1 MGTKVHMYHVVCLIT
16 RACALIITFCS
27 NHCSFAHPASY
38 FLHSLTLFT
47 FGASFWHK
55 CFFFSLHALLYILV
69 CTFLTFKAQ
78 SPIFIFAAA
87 ISCCSSCRRFSSTER
102 PRCLPAFTASAGEA
116 SCRTAVAPCASAA
129 DASDSAAAITH
140 KRQSLAG
147 YEPVAP
153 VAAKDIDARSASFDA

>member
-1 MGTKVHMYHVVCLIT
+1 MTPTPAGKDGSTTVGTLAVGLKIFL
-16 RACALIITFCS
+16 R
-27 NHCSFAHPASY
+27 FAAAPS
-38 FLHSLTLFT
+38 
-47 FGASFWHK
+47 
-55 CFFFSLHALLYILV
+55 
-69 CTFLTFKAQ
+69 
-78 SPIFIFAAA
+78 AAA

-102 PRCLPAFTASAGEA
+102 PRCLPAFTAIAGEA

>member
-1 MGTKVHMYHVVCLIT
+1 MERG
-16 RACALIITFCS
+16 
-27 NHCSFAHPASY
+27 
-38 FLHSLTLFT
+38 
-47 FGASFWHK
+47 FGHYS
-55 CFFFSLHALLYILV
+55 I
-69 CTFLTFKAQ
+69 
-78 SPIFIFAAA
+78 
-87 ISCCSSCRRFSSTER
+87 
-102 PRCLPAFTASAGEA
+102 AGEA